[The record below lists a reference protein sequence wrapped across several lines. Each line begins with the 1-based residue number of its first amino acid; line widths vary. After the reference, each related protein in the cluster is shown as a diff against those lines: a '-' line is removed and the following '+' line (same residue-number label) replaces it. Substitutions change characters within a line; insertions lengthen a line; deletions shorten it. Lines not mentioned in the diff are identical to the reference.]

1 MKKIAAFILFI
12 GVLDSISAQS
22 TLTLDSCRAL
32 ALSNNKELRISAEK
46 ITAAHYEKKAAFTNY
61 LPKIAAIGT
70 YMRTQKE
77 ISLLSD
83 EQKGAISQIGIIRKS
98 KFPQNPKRSV
108 RFSGKRTKRSVQKR
122 KARNTQKAETKV
134 L

>member
-1 MKKIAAFILFI
+1 MNLLTRLFALHFDRSFSGKGWRQLAWLFGVIVTVFLLIYLVSFAFIFP
-12 GVLDSISAQS
+12 
-22 TLTLDSCRAL
+22 
-32 ALSNNKELRISAEK
+32 E
-46 ITAAHYEKKAAFTNY
+46 
-61 LPKIAAIGT
+61 P
-70 YMRTQKE
+70 
-77 ISLLSD
+77 SL
-83 EQKGAISQIGIIRKS
+83 EECIIRKS